1 MLARAVFFD
10 KITDGDYLYNSYNGD
25 RCNIGIIKIDDSV
38 TSISDV
44 SKVHSNKIILVNI
57 PDETEAIYNMV
68 KYKHKLFKKD
78 VDTYEIST
86 PYIEKSWILKEI
98 DVDKDLYNLLIFDT
112 DSDSVLNRYYYMKH
126 ILAYLDKHDM
136 DLYTEDYVYELLRC
150 IQDYIVVTDFE
161 KKVQQRLSKVICTYL
176 RDRMNNT
183 SNNKIHSKDFY
194 NYFEEDDN
202 DDDIIR
208 KISSSDYIFRYIKD
222 IIIEYE
228 ISILNRSLTC

>member
-25 RCNIGIIKIDDSV
+25 RCNIGIIKIDDSA

-44 SKVHSNKIILVNI
+44 PKVHSNKIILVNI

-112 DSDSVLNRYYYMKH
+112 DSDSVLSRYYYMKH